1 MDNQLLKLI
10 EKIVERKLKEMQ
22 PMTREPAQV
31 VSADETKAVV
41 RFLSGSEYELLNKTG
56 EVLSAGD
63 SVWVEYRT
71 LPSSG
76 YISMRNGEAA
86 GLYKPADDML
96 AISQTG
102 RFRTA
107 VKAVTKESLSTL
119 VGAIRSFKIADI
131 PTYDYTDTAHPDH
144 FYVLHISRLNYGGQQ
159 TLTDISF
166 SLRHGAD
173 VIQTRTPVWIGNE
186 AYINFQASSS
196 YDMELY
202 ADFGSSVTGSI
213 TIDYDIYRIN
223 AYENGYTEPPNGYDV
238 NADTVTEG
246 AGSVRY
252 SEFVRYVT
260 AQLASLD
267 TRLTNIGG

>member
-1 MDNQLLKLI
+1 MDNQLNTLI

-22 PMTREPAQV
+22 PMTREPAV
-31 VSADETKAVV
+31 VMSADETKAVV

-96 AISQTG
+96 RANLTG
-102 RFRTA
+102 RFRTT
-107 VKAVTKESLSTL
+107 VKAVTKAEFSEL
-119 VGAIRSFKIADI
+119 VGATRSFKIADI
-131 PTYDYTDTAHPDH
+131 PAYVFDTAHPDY
-144 FYVLHISRLNYGGQQ
+144 FYVLHISRLYYSGQQ
-159 TLTDISF
+159 TLEQMGF
-166 SLRHGAD
+166 SLRHSGS
-173 VIQTRTPVWIGNE
+173 VITTRTPAWIGNE

-202 ADFGSSVTGSI
+202 VDFGGTVTGEV
-213 TIDYDIYRIN
+213 TIDYDIYRLN
-223 AYENGYTEPPNGYDV
+223 FYENRFTDPPSGYEV
-238 NADTVTEG
+238 NVNTSYEG

-252 SEFVRYVT
+252 SEFVRYVA
-260 AQLASLD
+260 AQLESLD

>member
-1 MDNQLLKLI
+1 MDNQLNNLI

-22 PMTREPAQV
+22 PMTREPAEV

-41 RFLSGSEYELLNKTG
+41 RFLNGSEYELLNKSG
-56 EVLSAGD
+56 EVLTAGD

-96 AISQTG
+96 RADLAG
-102 RFRTA
+102 RFRTT
-107 VKAVTKESLSTL
+107 VKAVTQAEFYKL
-119 VGAIRSFKIADI
+119 VGATRSFKIADI
-131 PTYDYTDTAHPDH
+131 PAYSFDAAHPDF
-144 FYVLHISRLNYGGQQ
+144 FYVLHISRLYYSGQQ
-159 TLTDISF
+159 TLNDLSF
-166 SLRHGAD
+166 SLQRNG
-173 VIQTRTPVWIGNE
+173 QTLQTKIPVWIGNE

-202 ADFGSSVTGSI
+202 ADFGSSVTGSV

-223 AYENGYTEPPNGYDV
+223 AYENRFTDPPSGYEV
-238 NADTVTEG
+238 NVNTYEG

-252 SEFVRYVT
+252 SEFVRYVCEEIAT
-260 AQLASLD
+260 IKQRLD
-267 TRLTNIGG
+267 ALGG